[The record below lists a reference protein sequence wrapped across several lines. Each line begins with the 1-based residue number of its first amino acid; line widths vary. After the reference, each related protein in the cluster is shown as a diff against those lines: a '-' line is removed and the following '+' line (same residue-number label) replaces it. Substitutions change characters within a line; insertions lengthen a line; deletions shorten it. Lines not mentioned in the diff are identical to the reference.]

1 MTRSEAIAGINA
13 RLAALDDD
21 EVRAVAKLI
30 LSVGGQSAS
39 PRALSKHEHDLI
51 SQSRAEFQN
60 GETLSPSELDDFL
73 DARAAQRA
81 TAREA

>member
-21 EVRAVAKLI
+21 EVRVVAELV
-30 LSVGGQSAS
+30 LSVGGQSVL
-39 PRALSKHEHDLI
+39 PRALSEHEHDLI
-51 SQSRAEFQN
+51 AQSRADFRN
-60 GETLSPSELDDFL
+60 DETLSPSEPDDFL

-81 TAREA
+81 AARKT